1 MKRWAYGMACVA
13 ALLFG
18 AGCDTSK
25 AGDESARTAEG
36 TVEVGDIQE
45 NPSKFVGQTV
55 TVVADVE
62 EVHSP
67 RAFSLD
73 EDSPTKGGIDNDLIV
88 LSPQAGSLRDIDDQW
103 LNNKV
108 RVTGTVGAI
117 NVVEIEREIGWDM
130 SPELEIEVGKAK
142 AVLIAK
148 SVERVE

>member
-1 MKRWAYGMACVA
+1 MLGAVA
-13 ALLFG
+13 LAI
-18 AGCDTSK
+18 APGCDLTK
-25 AGDESARTAEG
+25 ADTTVADG

-45 NPSKFVGQTV
+45 DPAKFVGQTV

-62 EVHSP
+62 EVHSA

-73 EDSPTKGGIDNDLIV
+73 EDSPAAGGIDNDLLV
-88 LSPQAGSLRDIDDQW
+88 LSPQAANLRDIDDQW

-117 NVVEIEREIGWDM
+117 NIVEIEREIGWDLE
-130 SPELEIEVGKAK
+130 PELEMEVGKAK